1 MLNFASAIL
10 ATCEIWITLKK
21 IWPPF
26 YPFRVCIS
34 QNSTLS
40 QRLKRSIL
48 SKFYVST
55 TVWTWRW
62 WIGQLALFFIFRYR
76 FQIIYFYIYTD
87 FLKLATNV
95 AAISICFTQEP
106 LPVSL
111 KLHSQVKSQTR
122 NGNVA
127 PFSSLNA
134 IASIQRR
141 LCPSRIL
148 NFDNPN
154 GSSTLIHAMNWKLLR
169 GPR

>member
-1 MLNFASAIL
+1 MLNFASVIL
-10 ATCEIWITLKK
+10 ATREIWVSFKKK

-40 QRLKRSIL
+40 PRLKRSIL
-48 SKFYVST
+48 SKFHVT
-55 TVWTWRW
+55 TVWAWRW
-62 WIGQLALFFIFRYR
+62 SIGQLALFFIFRYR
-76 FQIIYFYIYTD
+76 YQIIYFYIYTD
-87 FLKLATNV
+87 FSELATNV
-95 AAISICFTQEP
+95 AAISICFTQGP
-106 LPVSL
+106 FPISL

-154 GSSTLIHAMNWKLLR
+154 GSSTLIHTMNWKLLR